1 MVAVKM
7 GDENRINVLIAEF
20 SVNHLI
26 LRTLCTI
33 HHKQFLAVFDGLT
46 PLYIHFSDTKKT
58 VKAPTKLW
66 VDTVSGDNYV
76 AKKLGEIIGEEN
88 VKMK

>member
-1 MVAVKM
+1 MTEEYKKAM
-7 GDENRINVLIAEF
+7 
-20 SVNHLI
+20 
-26 LRTLCTI
+26 
-33 HHKQFLAVFDGLT
+33 QFLAVFDGLT